1 MGAAS
6 AHIVPYQSYPTAD
19 GDIMVG
25 ALNDAQYK
33 RLVIAMELPDLAEN
47 AGYAT
52 NAQRVTHRAELN
64 ARLEP
69 RFLAKGTSEWV
80 EIIAGAG
87 VTCSRINTIEDVL
100 KDPQT
105 AARDMIM
112 NLEHAT
118 LGPIKV
124 PGIPIRLSD
133 TPCSGRLPPPLLGQH
148 QEEVL
153 AELGLPKE
161 MLAELCKRATG

>member
-1 MGAAS
+1 
-6 AHIVPYQSYPTAD
+6 
-19 GDIMVG
+19 MVG

-33 RLVIAMELPDLAEN
+33 RLVIAMELEDLAQN
-47 AGYAT
+47 ADYAT
-52 NAQRVTHRAELN
+52 NAQRVKNRASLN
-64 ARLEP
+64 ATLEA
-69 RFLAKGTSEWV
+69 RFLAQGTAEW
-80 EIIAGAG
+80 ERIITAAG

-100 KDPQT
+100 RDPQT
-105 AARDMIM
+105 SARDMIM
-112 NLEHAT
+112 ELEHAT

-153 AELGLPKE
+153 TELGLPQE
-161 MLAELCKRATG
+161 MLASLCQWAPVASAGKP